1 MPHHR
6 EEEREEEF
14 KGAGLQRGAHPGHVH
29 LAFVTLLILYHQI
42 RMGFFLHKCNRAVS

>member
-1 MPHHR
+1 MRHH
-6 EEEREEEF
+6 REEEF

-42 RMGFFLHKCNRAVS
+42 RIFDTNATGR